1 MLKNY
6 FKIAWRNLVK
16 DRLFS
21 FIHISGLAL
30 GMTVALL
37 IGLWSWYMFSFNRF
51 LPAYQQAYQ
60 VKLNFNYNGNIQT
73 QSGATLPLADALRTR
88 VPGIRYVAESNWVGS
103 HGLAAGEHKLYLAG
117 GIMGADFFR
126 IFPFPFVE
134 GDANTALKDP
144 YSIVLTQSAA
154 KALFGSED
162 ALDKIVRY
170 ENTHDLK
177 VTGVMKDLPGNSSFQ
192 FSYIMPFSFS
202 EQTDEGTAKS
212 RSDWNNPSFPIYVG
226 LAPNASP
233 EQISRQ
239 VRYLQ
244 QKHVQGSQAT
254 IEVILH
260 PFSKWRLYG
269 NFRNGQAA
277 GGYIEYVQMYS
288 LIGVLVLLIACI
300 NFTNLAT
307 ARSERRAREV
317 GVRKVM
323 GSERRDLI
331 MQFLTESFVI
341 SFFAFLIAIL
351 LAELALPGFN
361 HLFQVELSIPFSNP
375 VFWGVMGGYVLL
387 TGLLAGI
394 RPAFYFSGFEPVK
407 ILKGSFTTGKRAAWS
422 RKGLVVVQ
430 FACSFT
436 LIIFTLTVYRQVQY
450 AEKRPT
456 GFDKD
461 GLVAADMSPD
471 LRKNFEPLKNELLQ
485 SGVAEAVTKS
495 STSLDGWAAS
505 FMVTDWPGKKKDESL
520 EMVATAV
527 SENYFKTVGMQLIK
541 GRDFLNDEDTSYLIL
556 NEAAVKR
563 LHLADPVGKLISYD
577 YRAKPMRIVGVVRD
591 AVIGSPFDA
600 ATPTMF
606 VYNTGWAGTILLRL
620 SPGKNVA
627 DGMKQVSS
635 IFGKYNPAY
644 PFIYHFVD
652 EEYAH
657 KFEAGSQMGEMVALF
672 ATLAIV
678 ISCLGL
684 LGLASYIAERR
695 TREIGIRKVLGASIL
710 QLWRLL
716 STDLLLLVI
725 ISCALASPLAWWLAH
740 GWLENF
746 NYRVTIG
753 VDVFVVATALA
764 LVITTI
770 TISSQVIKAAL
781 MNPVKSLKDA

>member
-6 FKIAWRNLVK
+6 FKIAWRNLK
-16 DRLFS
+16 RDKLFS
-21 FIHISGLAL
+21 FIHITGLSL

-37 IGLWSWYMFSFNRF
+37 IGLWTWYMYSYNRF
-51 LPAYQQAYQ
+51 LPNYQQAYQ

-103 HGLAAGEHKLYLAG
+103 HGLAAGEHKLYLSG

-144 YSIVLTQSAA
+144 YSIVLTESAA
-154 KALFGSED
+154 RALFGSED
-162 ALDKIVRY
+162 ALDKMVRY

-192 FSYIMPFSFS
+192 FSYIMPFSYS
-202 EQTDEGTAKS
+202 EQTDGGTMKS
-212 RSDWNNPSFPIYVG
+212 RSDWGNPSYPIYVG

-233 EQISRQ
+233 EQVGRL
-239 VRYLQ
+239 VRNIQ
-244 QKHVQGSQAT
+244 QDHWQGSTAT

-260 PFSKWRLYG
+260 PFTKWRLYG
-269 NFRNGQAA
+269 NFQNGRAA
-277 GGYIEYVQMYS
+277 GGYIEYVRLYS

-323 GSERRDLI
+323 GSARGDLI

-361 HLFQVELSIPFSNP
+361 TLFQVTLSIPFSNP
-375 VFWGVMGGYVLL
+375 IFWGAMGGYVLL

-407 ILKGSFTTGKRAAWS
+407 ILKGTFASGKGAAWS
-422 RKGLVVVQ
+422 RKTLVVVQ

-436 LIIFTLTVYRQVQY
+436 LIIFTLIVYRQVQY
-450 AEKRPT
+450 AEKRPA
-456 GFDKD
+456 GFDKN

-485 SGVAEAVTKS
+485 SGTAVAVTKS
-495 STSLDGWAAS
+495 STSLDGFAAS
-505 FMVTDWPGKKKDESL
+505 FMVLDWPGKKKDESL

-527 SENYFKTVGMQLIK
+527 SENYFKTVGMQVIE
-541 GRDFLNDEDTSYLIL
+541 GRDFLEAGDTSHLIL

-563 LHLADPVGKLISYD
+563 LHLTDPIDKLISYN
-577 YRAKPMRIVGVVRD
+577 YREKPMRVVGVVRD
-591 AVIGSPFDA
+591 AVMGSPF
-600 ATPTMF
+600 
-606 VYNTGWAGTILLRL
+606 
-620 SPGKNVA
+620 
-627 DGMKQVSS
+627 
-635 IFGKYNPAY
+635 
-644 PFIYHFVD
+644 
-652 EEYAH
+652 
-657 KFEAGSQMGEMVALF
+657 
-672 ATLAIV
+672 
-678 ISCLGL
+678 
-684 LGLASYIAERR
+684 
-695 TREIGIRKVLGASIL
+695 
-710 QLWRLL
+710 
-716 STDLLLLVI
+716 
-725 ISCALASPLAWWLAH
+725 
-740 GWLENF
+740 
-746 NYRVTIG
+746 
-753 VDVFVVATALA
+753 
-764 LVITTI
+764 
-770 TISSQVIKAAL
+770 
-781 MNPVKSLKDA
+781 

>member
-6 FKIAWRNLVK
+6 FKIAWRNLK
-16 DRLFS
+16 RDRLFS

-37 IGLWSWYMFSFNRF
+37 IGLWAWYMFSYNRF
-51 LPAYQQAYQ
+51 LPGYQQAYQ

-88 VPGIRYVAESNWVGS
+88 VPGIRYVAESNWFFPR
-103 HGLAAGEHKLYLAG
+103 GLSAGDKKLYLNG
-117 GIMGADFFR
+117 GIMGADFFH

-154 KALFGSED
+154 KSLFG
-162 ALDKIVRY
+162 AGNVLNKMVRF
-170 ENTHDLK
+170 ENAHDLK
-177 VTGVMKDLPGNSSFQ
+177 VTGVVKDPPGNSSLQFNYIVP
-192 FSYIMPFSFS
+192 FSYS
-202 EQTDEGTAKS
+202 EQTDSGTMKS
-212 RSDWNNPSFPIYVG
+212 RSDWANHSFPIYVG

-233 EQISRQ
+233 EQVYRQ
-239 VRYLQ
+239 VSGLQ
-244 QKHVQGSQAT
+244 QEHEKGSQAT
-254 IEVILH
+254 IEVLLH
-260 PFSKWRLYG
+260 PFTQWRLYA
-269 NFRNGQAA
+269 NFQNGRAS
-277 GGYIEYVQMYS
+277 GGYIEYVRLYC
-288 LIGVLVLLIACI
+288 LIGLLVLLIACI

-323 GSERRDLI
+323 GSERGDLI
-331 MQFLTESFVI
+331 MQFLAESLVI
-341 SFFAFLIAIL
+341 SFFAFGIAIV

-361 HLFQVELSIPFSNP
+361 TLFQVGLSIPFSNP
-375 VFWGVMGGYVLL
+375 VFWGAMGGYVLL

-407 ILKGSFTTGKRAAWS
+407 ILKGTFTTGKSAAWS
-422 RKGLVVVQ
+422 RKVLVVVQ

-436 LIIFTLTVYRQVQY
+436 LIIFTLIVYRQVKHG
-450 AEKRPT
+450 EERPV
-456 GFDKD
+456 GFDKN
-461 GLVAADMSPD
+461 GLIAADMSSD
-471 LRKNFEPLKNELLQ
+471 LRKNYEPLKNELLQ
-485 SGVAEAVTKS
+485 SGLAVAVTKS

-505 FMVTDWPGKKKDESL
+505 WAVKDWPGKKKDESL

-527 SENYFKTVGMQLIK
+527 SENYFKTVGMEVVE
-541 GRDFLNDEDTSYLIL
+541 GRDFLGDMDTSHLIL

-563 LHLADPVGKLISYD
+563 LHLTDPINQLISYD
-577 YRAKPMRIVGVVRD
+577 YMAKPMRVVGVVRD
-591 AVIGSPFDA
+591 AVIGNPFDA

-606 VYNTGWAGTILLRL
+606 LYNTGWAGTILLRL
-620 SPGKNVA
+620 SPGKPIA
-627 DGMKQVSS
+627 EGMKQVSAL
-635 IFGKYNPAY
+635 FGKYNPAY

-657 KFEAGSQMGEMVALF
+657 KFDTGSQTGELVGLF
-672 ATLAIV
+672 ATLAVV

-695 TREIGIRKVLGASIL
+695 TREIGIRKVMGASIL

-725 ISCALASPLAWWLAH
+725 VSCALASPLAWWLAH

-746 NYRVTIG
+746 SYRVSIG
-753 VDVFVVATALA
+753 ADVFVAATVLA
-764 LVITTI
+764 LLVTTV
-770 TISSQVIKAAL
+770 TVSSQVIKAAL
-781 MNPVKSLKDA
+781 RNPVKSLRDA